1 MDDAIHTLTAPRLP
15 VCYVLETDSVADLA
29 VAGAA
34 KILKKDVDANVHA
47 ALLAELKRQ
56 L

>member
-1 MDDAIHTLTAPRLP
+1 MSRAKEQLR
-15 VCYVLETDSVADLA
+15 DSVADLA